1 LTKKYKIAY
10 KVIISIAILMLI
22 SIVVYKVYKMNLG
35 VDDIKNYVESF
46 GKLGPIIYIIM
57 FSLVP
62 LTLFP
67 DSILAIS
74 SGLIF
79 GLVNGYI
86 YTAIG
91 ALIGGT
97 ISFYISRKLG
107 RNVVKKLTKEK
118 LDKVENMI
126 NERGFFIVLML
137 RLIPLFPF
145 DVISYGSGL
154 TSIRYKDFILATFF
168 GTIPGIFV
176 FVNIGAQSVNIGSK
190 SFYLSIAALILL
202 LVVSIILKKTP
213 NNVTILALL
222 LGISTSIFL
231 YFDMQIIAVTLLW
244 VSGYLDA
251 VDGAMARR
259 SNSSSSFGTLLD
271 IVSDRIVEVS
281 IVLVLGLKFVDVR
294 YNLIVLTVCILM
306 SMTIF
311 LTVGALSEK
320 KGVKSFYYQA
330 GVAER
335 SEGFIFFSLMILIPS
350 YLGIITNIFSIL
362 IIITAIQ
369 RFLEAKRLLD

>member
-1 LTKKYKIAY
+1 MLDTHARKY
-10 KVIISIAILMLI
+10 V
-22 SIVVYKVYKMNLG
+22 N
-35 VDDIKNYVESF
+35 
-46 GKLGPIIYIIM
+46 PIIE
-57 FSLVP
+57 L
-62 LTLFP
+62 
-67 DSILAIS
+67 
-74 SGLIF
+74 
-79 GLVNGYI
+79 
-86 YTAIG
+86 G
-91 ALIGGT
+91 AEFLL
-97 ISFYISRKLG
+97 KL
-107 RNVVKKLTKEK
+107 KL
-118 LDKVENMI
+118 
-126 NERGFFIVLML
+126 
-137 RLIPLFPF
+137 
-145 DVISYGSGL
+145 
-154 TSIRYKDFILATFF
+154 
-168 GTIPGIFV
+168 
-176 FVNIGAQSVNIGSK
+176 
-190 SFYLSIAALILL
+190 
-202 LVVSIILKKTP
+202 TP

-222 LGISTSIFL
+222 LGVSTSIFL

-369 RFLEAKRLLD
+369 RFWRQKDYWINK

>member
-1 LTKKYKIAY
+1 MLDTHARKY
-10 KVIISIAILMLI
+10 V
-22 SIVVYKVYKMNLG
+22 N
-35 VDDIKNYVESF
+35 
-46 GKLGPIIYIIM
+46 PIIE
-57 FSLVP
+57 L
-62 LTLFP
+62 
-67 DSILAIS
+67 
-74 SGLIF
+74 
-79 GLVNGYI
+79 
-86 YTAIG
+86 G
-91 ALIGGT
+91 AEFLL
-97 ISFYISRKLG
+97 KL
-107 RNVVKKLTKEK
+107 KL
-118 LDKVENMI
+118 
-126 NERGFFIVLML
+126 
-137 RLIPLFPF
+137 
-145 DVISYGSGL
+145 
-154 TSIRYKDFILATFF
+154 
-168 GTIPGIFV
+168 
-176 FVNIGAQSVNIGSK
+176 
-190 SFYLSIAALILL
+190 
-202 LVVSIILKKTP
+202 TP

-222 LGISTSIFL
+222 LGVSTSIFL

-271 IVSDRIVEVS
+271 IVSDRIIEVS

>member
-1 LTKKYKIAY
+1 MLDTHARKY
-10 KVIISIAILMLI
+10 V
-22 SIVVYKVYKMNLG
+22 N
-35 VDDIKNYVESF
+35 
-46 GKLGPIIYIIM
+46 PIIE
-57 FSLVP
+57 L
-62 LTLFP
+62 
-67 DSILAIS
+67 
-74 SGLIF
+74 
-79 GLVNGYI
+79 
-86 YTAIG
+86 G
-91 ALIGGT
+91 AEFLL
-97 ISFYISRKLG
+97 KL
-107 RNVVKKLTKEK
+107 KL
-118 LDKVENMI
+118 
-126 NERGFFIVLML
+126 
-137 RLIPLFPF
+137 
-145 DVISYGSGL
+145 
-154 TSIRYKDFILATFF
+154 
-168 GTIPGIFV
+168 
-176 FVNIGAQSVNIGSK
+176 
-190 SFYLSIAALILL
+190 
-202 LVVSIILKKTP
+202 TP

-222 LGISTSIFL
+222 LGVSTSIFL

-369 RFLEAKRLLD
+369 RFLEAKRLLDQ

>member
-1 LTKKYKIAY
+1 MLDTHARKY
-10 KVIISIAILMLI
+10 V
-22 SIVVYKVYKMNLG
+22 N
-35 VDDIKNYVESF
+35 
-46 GKLGPIIYIIM
+46 PIIE
-57 FSLVP
+57 L
-62 LTLFP
+62 
-67 DSILAIS
+67 
-74 SGLIF
+74 
-79 GLVNGYI
+79 
-86 YTAIG
+86 G
-91 ALIGGT
+91 AEFLL
-97 ISFYISRKLG
+97 KL
-107 RNVVKKLTKEK
+107 KL
-118 LDKVENMI
+118 
-126 NERGFFIVLML
+126 
-137 RLIPLFPF
+137 
-145 DVISYGSGL
+145 
-154 TSIRYKDFILATFF
+154 
-168 GTIPGIFV
+168 
-176 FVNIGAQSVNIGSK
+176 
-190 SFYLSIAALILL
+190 
-202 LVVSIILKKTP
+202 TP

-222 LGISTSIFL
+222 LGVSTSIFL

-271 IVSDRIVEVS
+271 IVSVEVS

>member
-1 LTKKYKIAY
+1 MLDTHARKYE
-10 KVIISIAILMLI
+10 
-22 SIVVYKVYKMNLG
+22 N
-35 VDDIKNYVESF
+35 
-46 GKLGPIIYIIM
+46 PIIELGAE
-57 FSLVP
+57 F
-62 LTLFP
+62 LF
-67 DSILAIS
+67 
-74 SGLIF
+74 
-79 GLVNGYI
+79 
-86 YTAIG
+86 
-91 ALIGGT
+91 
-97 ISFYISRKLG
+97 K
-107 RNVVKKLTKEK
+107 
-118 LDKVENMI
+118 
-126 NERGFFIVLML
+126 
-137 RLIPLFPF
+137 
-145 DVISYGSGL
+145 
-154 TSIRYKDFILATFF
+154 
-168 GTIPGIFV
+168 
-176 FVNIGAQSVNIGSK
+176 
-190 SFYLSIAALILL
+190 LIL
-202 LVVSIILKKTP
+202 TP

-222 LGISTSIFL
+222 LGVSTSIFL

>member
-1 LTKKYKIAY
+1 MLDTHARKY
-10 KVIISIAILMLI
+10 V
-22 SIVVYKVYKMNLG
+22 N
-35 VDDIKNYVESF
+35 
-46 GKLGPIIYIIM
+46 PIIE
-57 FSLVP
+57 L
-62 LTLFP
+62 
-67 DSILAIS
+67 
-74 SGLIF
+74 
-79 GLVNGYI
+79 
-86 YTAIG
+86 G
-91 ALIGGT
+91 AEFLL
-97 ISFYISRKLG
+97 KL
-107 RNVVKKLTKEK
+107 KL
-118 LDKVENMI
+118 
-126 NERGFFIVLML
+126 
-137 RLIPLFPF
+137 
-145 DVISYGSGL
+145 
-154 TSIRYKDFILATFF
+154 
-168 GTIPGIFV
+168 
-176 FVNIGAQSVNIGSK
+176 
-190 SFYLSIAALILL
+190 
-202 LVVSIILKKTP
+202 TP

-222 LGISTSIFL
+222 LGVSTSIFL
-231 YFDMQIIAVTLLW
+231 YFDMQIIAVTILW

-271 IVSDRIVEVS
+271 IFSDRIVEVS

>member
-1 LTKKYKIAY
+1 MLDTHARKY
-10 KVIISIAILMLI
+10 V
-22 SIVVYKVYKMNLG
+22 N
-35 VDDIKNYVESF
+35 
-46 GKLGPIIYIIM
+46 PIIE
-57 FSLVP
+57 L
-62 LTLFP
+62 
-67 DSILAIS
+67 
-74 SGLIF
+74 
-79 GLVNGYI
+79 
-86 YTAIG
+86 G
-91 ALIGGT
+91 AEFLL
-97 ISFYISRKLG
+97 KL
-107 RNVVKKLTKEK
+107 KL
-118 LDKVENMI
+118 
-126 NERGFFIVLML
+126 
-137 RLIPLFPF
+137 
-145 DVISYGSGL
+145 
-154 TSIRYKDFILATFF
+154 
-168 GTIPGIFV
+168 
-176 FVNIGAQSVNIGSK
+176 
-190 SFYLSIAALILL
+190 
-202 LVVSIILKKTP
+202 TP

-222 LGISTSIFL
+222 LGVSTSIFL

-311 LTVGALSEK
+311 LTVGALSDK

-330 GVAER
+330 GVVER

>member
-1 LTKKYKIAY
+1 MLDTHARKY
-10 KVIISIAILMLI
+10 V
-22 SIVVYKVYKMNLG
+22 N
-35 VDDIKNYVESF
+35 
-46 GKLGPIIYIIM
+46 PIIE
-57 FSLVP
+57 L
-62 LTLFP
+62 
-67 DSILAIS
+67 
-74 SGLIF
+74 
-79 GLVNGYI
+79 
-86 YTAIG
+86 G
-91 ALIGGT
+91 AEFLL
-97 ISFYISRKLG
+97 KL
-107 RNVVKKLTKEK
+107 KL
-118 LDKVENMI
+118 
-126 NERGFFIVLML
+126 
-137 RLIPLFPF
+137 
-145 DVISYGSGL
+145 
-154 TSIRYKDFILATFF
+154 
-168 GTIPGIFV
+168 
-176 FVNIGAQSVNIGSK
+176 
-190 SFYLSIAALILL
+190 
-202 LVVSIILKKTP
+202 TP

-222 LGISTSIFL
+222 LGVSTSIFL

-251 VDGAMARR
+251 VDVAMARR

-330 GVAER
+330 GVVER

>member
-1 LTKKYKIAY
+1 MLDTHARKY
-10 KVIISIAILMLI
+10 V
-22 SIVVYKVYKMNLG
+22 N
-35 VDDIKNYVESF
+35 
-46 GKLGPIIYIIM
+46 PIIE
-57 FSLVP
+57 L
-62 LTLFP
+62 
-67 DSILAIS
+67 
-74 SGLIF
+74 
-79 GLVNGYI
+79 
-86 YTAIG
+86 G
-91 ALIGGT
+91 AKFL
-97 ISFYISRKLG
+97 
-107 RNVVKKLTKEK
+107 
-118 LDKVENMI
+118 
-126 NERGFFIVLML
+126 L
-137 RLIPLFPF
+137 RLKL
-145 DVISYGSGL
+145 
-154 TSIRYKDFILATFF
+154 
-168 GTIPGIFV
+168 
-176 FVNIGAQSVNIGSK
+176 
-190 SFYLSIAALILL
+190 
-202 LVVSIILKKTP
+202 TP

-244 VSGYLDA
+244 VSGDLDA

>member
-1 LTKKYKIAY
+1 MLDTHARKY
-10 KVIISIAILMLI
+10 V
-22 SIVVYKVYKMNLG
+22 N
-35 VDDIKNYVESF
+35 
-46 GKLGPIIYIIM
+46 PIIE
-57 FSLVP
+57 L
-62 LTLFP
+62 
-67 DSILAIS
+67 
-74 SGLIF
+74 
-79 GLVNGYI
+79 
-86 YTAIG
+86 G
-91 ALIGGT
+91 AEFLL
-97 ISFYISRKLG
+97 KL
-107 RNVVKKLTKEK
+107 KL
-118 LDKVENMI
+118 
-126 NERGFFIVLML
+126 
-137 RLIPLFPF
+137 
-145 DVISYGSGL
+145 
-154 TSIRYKDFILATFF
+154 
-168 GTIPGIFV
+168 
-176 FVNIGAQSVNIGSK
+176 
-190 SFYLSIAALILL
+190 
-202 LVVSIILKKTP
+202 TP

-222 LGISTSIFL
+222 LGVSTSIFL

-271 IVSDRIVEVS
+271 IFSDRIVEVS

-362 IIITAIQ
+362 LIITAIQ

>member
-1 LTKKYKIAY
+1 MLDTHARKY
-10 KVIISIAILMLI
+10 V
-22 SIVVYKVYKMNLG
+22 N
-35 VDDIKNYVESF
+35 
-46 GKLGPIIYIIM
+46 PIIE
-57 FSLVP
+57 L
-62 LTLFP
+62 
-67 DSILAIS
+67 
-74 SGLIF
+74 
-79 GLVNGYI
+79 
-86 YTAIG
+86 G
-91 ALIGGT
+91 AEFLL
-97 ISFYISRKLG
+97 KL
-107 RNVVKKLTKEK
+107 KL
-118 LDKVENMI
+118 
-126 NERGFFIVLML
+126 
-137 RLIPLFPF
+137 
-145 DVISYGSGL
+145 
-154 TSIRYKDFILATFF
+154 
-168 GTIPGIFV
+168 
-176 FVNIGAQSVNIGSK
+176 
-190 SFYLSIAALILL
+190 
-202 LVVSIILKKTP
+202 TP

-222 LGISTSIFL
+222 LGVSTSIFL

-251 VDGAMARR
+251 VDGTMARR

>member
-1 LTKKYKIAY
+1 MLDTHARKY
-10 KVIISIAILMLI
+10 V
-22 SIVVYKVYKMNLG
+22 N
-35 VDDIKNYVESF
+35 
-46 GKLGPIIYIIM
+46 PIIE
-57 FSLVP
+57 L
-62 LTLFP
+62 
-67 DSILAIS
+67 
-74 SGLIF
+74 
-79 GLVNGYI
+79 
-86 YTAIG
+86 G
-91 ALIGGT
+91 AEFLL
-97 ISFYISRKLG
+97 KL
-107 RNVVKKLTKEK
+107 KL
-118 LDKVENMI
+118 
-126 NERGFFIVLML
+126 
-137 RLIPLFPF
+137 
-145 DVISYGSGL
+145 
-154 TSIRYKDFILATFF
+154 
-168 GTIPGIFV
+168 
-176 FVNIGAQSVNIGSK
+176 
-190 SFYLSIAALILL
+190 
-202 LVVSIILKKTP
+202 TP

-222 LGISTSIFL
+222 LGVSTSIFL

-259 SNSSSSFGTLLD
+259 SNSSSFFGTLLD

-330 GVAER
+330 GVVER

>member
-1 LTKKYKIAY
+1 MLDTHARKY
-10 KVIISIAILMLI
+10 V
-22 SIVVYKVYKMNLG
+22 N
-35 VDDIKNYVESF
+35 
-46 GKLGPIIYIIM
+46 PIIE
-57 FSLVP
+57 L
-62 LTLFP
+62 
-67 DSILAIS
+67 
-74 SGLIF
+74 
-79 GLVNGYI
+79 
-86 YTAIG
+86 G
-91 ALIGGT
+91 AEFLL
-97 ISFYISRKLG
+97 KL
-107 RNVVKKLTKEK
+107 KL
-118 LDKVENMI
+118 
-126 NERGFFIVLML
+126 
-137 RLIPLFPF
+137 
-145 DVISYGSGL
+145 
-154 TSIRYKDFILATFF
+154 
-168 GTIPGIFV
+168 
-176 FVNIGAQSVNIGSK
+176 
-190 SFYLSIAALILL
+190 
-202 LVVSIILKKTP
+202 TP

-222 LGISTSIFL
+222 LGVSTSIFL

-271 IVSDRIVEVS
+271 IVLDRIVEVS

-330 GVAER
+330 GVVER

>member
-1 LTKKYKIAY
+1 MLDTHARKY
-10 KVIISIAILMLI
+10 V
-22 SIVVYKVYKMNLG
+22 N
-35 VDDIKNYVESF
+35 
-46 GKLGPIIYIIM
+46 PIIE
-57 FSLVP
+57 L
-62 LTLFP
+62 
-67 DSILAIS
+67 
-74 SGLIF
+74 
-79 GLVNGYI
+79 
-86 YTAIG
+86 G
-91 ALIGGT
+91 AKFLL
-97 ISFYISRKLG
+97 KL
-107 RNVVKKLTKEK
+107 KLK
-118 LDKVENMI
+118 L
-126 NERGFFIVLML
+126 
-137 RLIPLFPF
+137 
-145 DVISYGSGL
+145 
-154 TSIRYKDFILATFF
+154 
-168 GTIPGIFV
+168 
-176 FVNIGAQSVNIGSK
+176 
-190 SFYLSIAALILL
+190 
-202 LVVSIILKKTP
+202 TP

>member
-1 LTKKYKIAY
+1 MVDTHARKY
-10 KVIISIAILMLI
+10 V
-22 SIVVYKVYKMNLG
+22 N
-35 VDDIKNYVESF
+35 
-46 GKLGPIIYIIM
+46 PIIE
-57 FSLVP
+57 L
-62 LTLFP
+62 
-67 DSILAIS
+67 
-74 SGLIF
+74 
-79 GLVNGYI
+79 
-86 YTAIG
+86 G
-91 ALIGGT
+91 AEFLL
-97 ISFYISRKLG
+97 KL
-107 RNVVKKLTKEK
+107 KL
-118 LDKVENMI
+118 
-126 NERGFFIVLML
+126 
-137 RLIPLFPF
+137 
-145 DVISYGSGL
+145 
-154 TSIRYKDFILATFF
+154 
-168 GTIPGIFV
+168 
-176 FVNIGAQSVNIGSK
+176 
-190 SFYLSIAALILL
+190 
-202 LVVSIILKKTP
+202 TP

-222 LGISTSIFL
+222 LGVSTSIFL

-330 GVAER
+330 GVVER

>member
-1 LTKKYKIAY
+1 MLDTHARKY
-10 KVIISIAILMLI
+10 V
-22 SIVVYKVYKMNLG
+22 N
-35 VDDIKNYVESF
+35 
-46 GKLGPIIYIIM
+46 PIIE
-57 FSLVP
+57 L
-62 LTLFP
+62 
-67 DSILAIS
+67 
-74 SGLIF
+74 
-79 GLVNGYI
+79 
-86 YTAIG
+86 G
-91 ALIGGT
+91 AEFLL
-97 ISFYISRKLG
+97 KL
-107 RNVVKKLTKEK
+107 KL
-118 LDKVENMI
+118 
-126 NERGFFIVLML
+126 
-137 RLIPLFPF
+137 
-145 DVISYGSGL
+145 
-154 TSIRYKDFILATFF
+154 
-168 GTIPGIFV
+168 
-176 FVNIGAQSVNIGSK
+176 
-190 SFYLSIAALILL
+190 
-202 LVVSIILKKTP
+202 TP

-222 LGISTSIFL
+222 LGVSTSIFL

-271 IVSDRIVEVS
+271 IFSDRIVEVS

-330 GVAER
+330 GVVER

>member
-1 LTKKYKIAY
+1 MLDTHARKY
-10 KVIISIAILMLI
+10 V
-22 SIVVYKVYKMNLG
+22 N
-35 VDDIKNYVESF
+35 
-46 GKLGPIIYIIM
+46 PIIE
-57 FSLVP
+57 L
-62 LTLFP
+62 
-67 DSILAIS
+67 
-74 SGLIF
+74 
-79 GLVNGYI
+79 
-86 YTAIG
+86 G
-91 ALIGGT
+91 AEFLL
-97 ISFYISRKLG
+97 KL
-107 RNVVKKLTKEK
+107 KL
-118 LDKVENMI
+118 
-126 NERGFFIVLML
+126 
-137 RLIPLFPF
+137 
-145 DVISYGSGL
+145 
-154 TSIRYKDFILATFF
+154 
-168 GTIPGIFV
+168 
-176 FVNIGAQSVNIGSK
+176 
-190 SFYLSIAALILL
+190 
-202 LVVSIILKKTP
+202 TP

-222 LGISTSIFL
+222 LGVSTSIFL

-294 YNLIVLTVCILM
+294 YNLIVLTVCIP
-306 SMTIF
+306 MTIF

-330 GVAER
+330 GVVER

>member
-1 LTKKYKIAY
+1 MLDTHARKY
-10 KVIISIAILMLI
+10 V
-22 SIVVYKVYKMNLG
+22 N
-35 VDDIKNYVESF
+35 
-46 GKLGPIIYIIM
+46 PIIE
-57 FSLVP
+57 L
-62 LTLFP
+62 
-67 DSILAIS
+67 
-74 SGLIF
+74 
-79 GLVNGYI
+79 
-86 YTAIG
+86 G
-91 ALIGGT
+91 AEFLL
-97 ISFYISRKLG
+97 KL
-107 RNVVKKLTKEK
+107 KL
-118 LDKVENMI
+118 
-126 NERGFFIVLML
+126 
-137 RLIPLFPF
+137 
-145 DVISYGSGL
+145 
-154 TSIRYKDFILATFF
+154 
-168 GTIPGIFV
+168 
-176 FVNIGAQSVNIGSK
+176 
-190 SFYLSIAALILL
+190 
-202 LVVSIILKKTP
+202 TP

-222 LGISTSIFL
+222 LGVSTSIFL

-271 IVSDRIVEVS
+271 IVLDRIVEVS

>member
-1 LTKKYKIAY
+1 MLDTHARKY
-10 KVIISIAILMLI
+10 V
-22 SIVVYKVYKMNLG
+22 N
-35 VDDIKNYVESF
+35 
-46 GKLGPIIYIIM
+46 PIIE
-57 FSLVP
+57 L
-62 LTLFP
+62 
-67 DSILAIS
+67 
-74 SGLIF
+74 
-79 GLVNGYI
+79 
-86 YTAIG
+86 G
-91 ALIGGT
+91 AEFLL
-97 ISFYISRKLG
+97 KL
-107 RNVVKKLTKEK
+107 KL
-118 LDKVENMI
+118 
-126 NERGFFIVLML
+126 
-137 RLIPLFPF
+137 
-145 DVISYGSGL
+145 
-154 TSIRYKDFILATFF
+154 
-168 GTIPGIFV
+168 
-176 FVNIGAQSVNIGSK
+176 
-190 SFYLSIAALILL
+190 
-202 LVVSIILKKTP
+202 TP

-222 LGISTSIFL
+222 LGVSTSIFL

-306 SMTIF
+306 SMTIL

-330 GVAER
+330 GVVER

>member
-1 LTKKYKIAY
+1 MLDTHARKY
-10 KVIISIAILMLI
+10 V
-22 SIVVYKVYKMNLG
+22 N
-35 VDDIKNYVESF
+35 
-46 GKLGPIIYIIM
+46 PIIE
-57 FSLVP
+57 L
-62 LTLFP
+62 
-67 DSILAIS
+67 
-74 SGLIF
+74 
-79 GLVNGYI
+79 
-86 YTAIG
+86 G
-91 ALIGGT
+91 AEFLL
-97 ISFYISRKLG
+97 KL
-107 RNVVKKLTKEK
+107 KL
-118 LDKVENMI
+118 
-126 NERGFFIVLML
+126 
-137 RLIPLFPF
+137 
-145 DVISYGSGL
+145 
-154 TSIRYKDFILATFF
+154 
-168 GTIPGIFV
+168 
-176 FVNIGAQSVNIGSK
+176 
-190 SFYLSIAALILL
+190 
-202 LVVSIILKKTP
+202 TP

-222 LGISTSIFL
+222 LGVSTSIFL

-271 IVSDRIVEVS
+271 IVSDS

-330 GVAER
+330 GVVER